1 MSFFQRQKI
10 LKRLWSR
17 TFELQNCGHTEKSN
31 YGLNLTIILMFLTIY
46 GVGKLQCDRS
56 IGVVFKSV
64 ILKISDQE
72 TERIDDNKITG
83 LAGKTPRYG
92 KTKTYFDTPSKWLER
107 MILRE
112 QENVFLSE
120 FVLILAAVLKCLF

>member
-10 LKRLWSR
+10 LKRLWSK
-17 TFELQNCGHTEKSN
+17 TFELQNCGHTENSN
-31 YGLNLTIILMFLTIY
+31 YGPNLSIILMFLTIY

-83 LAGKTPRYG
+83 WQEKTRG
-92 KTKTYFDTPSKWLER
+92 MEKLK
-107 MILRE
+107 
-112 QENVFLSE
+112 
-120 FVLILAAVLKCLF
+120 LILIRQVNG